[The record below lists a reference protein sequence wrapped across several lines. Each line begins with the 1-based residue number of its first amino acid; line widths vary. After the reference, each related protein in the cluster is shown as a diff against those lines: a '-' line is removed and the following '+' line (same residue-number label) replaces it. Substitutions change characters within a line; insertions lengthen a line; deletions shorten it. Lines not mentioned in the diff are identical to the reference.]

1 MNNDLNKDQ
10 KIKLKK
16 LFEKKD
22 YSGFEQEVEK
32 LGKIENLP
40 DYLIMGYAGSKTL
53 NPNSKKNDYLKSTIL
68 LEQIYSKNKS
78 NLEALYNLI
87 ISSLKAETSIYVL
100 KHLYERYEKNKE
112 DLKVIEG
119 LARIHFLLGN
129 MDKSVQFFKK
139 LVDLNPPSTIDGG
152 RLTYLASMNY
162 PSGINQNDYFNE
174 CIKLGES
181 FDKNSNLKDFEK
193 KTLNNKK
200 IKLGFLS
207 GDLRDHSVN
216 FFFKDLIS
224 KIDKNKFS
232 IFAFSNLELSRHHK
246 IITSFYKKN
255 FDKWYDVI
263 DQTDE
268 ELINL
273 IRSLELDIL
282 IDLNGFT
289 FGNRV
294 NVFAARSANI
304 QISWCGY
311 NNSLGIKNMDY
322 LIADQNLIKK
332 EEENLYKEKVLY
344 LPDIW
349 NAMSKPENLPEVNK
363 LPFNDNEI
371 FRYGSFNS
379 FKKISNETI
388 KVWSKILKKSNSELY
403 LKNSGGY
410 NKEVYE
416 NLANKFQNEGVD
428 IKKIIFLN
436 KTKSDEFMKDYYKID
451 LALDTFP
458 YTGVTTSFQSYLM
471 GVPVLTLKGFNMNSR
486 CGESI
491 NKNLGLEEF
500 IARDIDEYIN
510 KAIMFQD
517 RKKLSNLRVSLREK
531 VINSP
536 LFDTDKFTKNFSD
549 ILKNLIKKY

>member
-1 MNNDLNKDQ
+1 MKNDLNKDQ
-10 KIKLKK
+10 KIKLKQ

-22 YSGFEQEVEK
+22 YSRFEIEVEK

-40 DYLIMGYAGSKTL
+40 PYLIMGYAGSKTL
-53 NPNSKKNDYLKSTIL
+53 NPSSKKNDYLISAVL
-68 LEQIYSKNKS
+68 FEQIYSKDKS

-100 KHLYERYEKNKE
+100 KHLYERYEENKE

-129 MDKSVQFFKK
+129 MDKSVLFFKK
-139 LVDLNPPSTIDGG
+139 LIDLNPSSTIDGG

-162 PSGINQNDYFNE
+162 PSGISQSDYFNE
-174 CIKLGES
+174 CIKLGEA
-181 FDKNSNLKDFEK
+181 FAKNSNFKDFEK
-193 KTLNNKK
+193 KPFNKK
-200 IKLGFLS
+200 VKIGFLS

-216 FFFKDLIS
+216 FFIKDLIS
-224 KIDKNKFS
+224 KIDKNKFT

-246 IITSFYKKN
+246 IITSFYQKH
-255 FDKWYDVI
+255 FDEWHDVI
-263 DQTDE
+263 DHTDE
-268 ELINL
+268 ELVKF

-289 FGNRV
+289 YGNRV
-294 NVFAARSANI
+294 NIFAARSAKI

-322 LIADQNLIKK
+322 LIADKNLIKK
-332 EEENLYKEKVLY
+332 DEENLYKEEILY
-344 LPDIW
+344 LPNIW
-349 NAMSKPENLPEVNK
+349 NAMSIPENLPDVNK

-379 FKKISNETI
+379 FKKISNETVKI
-388 KVWSKILKKSNSELY
+388 WSKILKKSNSELY

-416 NLANKFQNEGVD
+416 NLADKFQNEGVN

-436 KTKSDEFMKDYYKID
+436 KSKSDQFMKDYYRID

-500 IARDIDEYIN
+500 IANDTKEYID
-510 KAIMFQD
+510 KAILFQD
-517 RKKLSNLRVSLREK
+517 RKKLSNLRISLRDK

-549 ILKNLIKKY
+549 ILIKLIKSS

>member
-1 MNNDLNKDQ
+1 MKNDLNKDQ
-10 KIKLKK
+10 KIKLKQ

-22 YSGFEQEVEK
+22 YSRFEIEVEK

-40 DYLIMGYAGSKTL
+40 SYLIMGYAGSKTL
-53 NPNSKKNDYLKSTIL
+53 NPNSKKNDYLISAVL
-68 LEQIYSKNKS
+68 FEQIYSKNKS

-100 KHLYERYEKNKE
+100 KHLYERYEENKE

-129 MDKSVQFFKK
+129 MDKSVLFFKK
-139 LVDLNPPSTIDGG
+139 LIDLNPSSTIDGG

-162 PSGINQNDYFNE
+162 PSGISQSDYFNE
-174 CIKLGES
+174 CIKLGEA
-181 FDKNSNLKDFEK
+181 FAKNSNFKDFEK
-193 KTLNNKK
+193 KPLNNKK
-200 IKLGFLS
+200 IKIGFLS

-216 FFFKDLIS
+216 FFIKDLIS
-224 KIDKNKFS
+224 KIDKNKFT

-246 IITSFYKKN
+246 IITSFYQKH
-255 FDKWYDVI
+255 FDEWYDVI
-263 DQTDE
+263 DHTDE
-268 ELINL
+268 ELVKF

-289 FGNRV
+289 YGNRV
-294 NVFAARSANI
+294 NIFAARSAKI

-322 LIADQNLIKK
+322 LIADKNQIKK
-332 EEENLYKEKVLY
+332 DEENLYKEEILY
-344 LPDIW
+344 LPNIW
-349 NAMSKPENLPEVNK
+349 NAMSIPENLPDVNK
-363 LPFNDNEI
+363 LPFNDNKI

-379 FKKISNETI
+379 FKKISNETVKI
-388 KVWSKILKKSNSELY
+388 WSKILKKSNSELY

-416 NLANKFQNEGVD
+416 NLANKFQNEGVNM
-428 IKKIIFLN
+428 KKIIFLN
-436 KTKSDEFMKDYYKID
+436 KSKSDQFMKDYYRID

-491 NKNLGLEEF
+491 NKNLELPEF
-500 IARDIDEYIN
+500 IANDTKEYVE
-510 KAIMFQD
+510 KAILLQD
-517 RKKLSNLRVSLREK
+517 KEKLSKLRISLREK

-536 LFDTDKFTKNFSD
+536 LFDSDKFTKNFSD
-549 ILKNLIKKY
+549 ILIKLIG

>member
-1 MNNDLNKDQ
+1 MKNDLNKDQ
-10 KIKLKK
+10 KIKLKQ

-22 YSGFEQEVEK
+22 YSRFEIEVEK

-40 DYLIMGYAGSKTL
+40 SYLIMGYAGSKTL
-53 NPNSKKNDYLKSTIL
+53 NPSSKKNDYLIAAVL
-68 LEQIYSKNKS
+68 FEQIYSKNKS

-100 KHLYERYEKNKE
+100 KHLYERYEENKK

-129 MDKSVQFFKK
+129 MDKSVLFFKK
-139 LVDLNPPSTIDGG
+139 LIDLNPSSTIDGG

-162 PSGINQNDYFNE
+162 PSGISQSDYFNE
-174 CIKLGES
+174 CIKLGEA
-181 FDKNSNLKDFEK
+181 FAKNSNFRDFEK
-193 KTLNNKK
+193 KPLNNKK
-200 IKLGFLS
+200 IKIGFLS
-207 GDLRDHSVN
+207 GDLREHSVN
-216 FFFKDLIS
+216 FFIKDLIS
-224 KIDKNKFS
+224 KIDKNKFT

-246 IITSFYKKN
+246 IITSFYQKH
-255 FDKWYDVI
+255 FDEWYDVI
-263 DQTDE
+263 DHTDE
-268 ELINL
+268 ELVKF

-289 FGNRV
+289 YGNRV
-294 NVFAARSANI
+294 NIFAARSAKI

-322 LIADQNLIKK
+322 LIADKNLIKK
-332 EEENLYKEKVLY
+332 DEENLYKEEILY
-344 LPDIW
+344 LPNIW
-349 NAMSKPENLPEVNK
+349 NAMYIPENLPDVNK
-363 LPFNDNEI
+363 LPFNDNKI

-379 FKKISNETI
+379 FKKISNETVKI
-388 KVWSKILKKSNSELY
+388 WSKILKKSNSELY

-416 NLANKFQNEGVD
+416 NLANKFQNEGVNM
-428 IKKIIFLN
+428 KKIIFLN
-436 KTKSDEFMKDYYKID
+436 KSKSDQFMKDYYRID

-500 IARDIDEYIN
+500 IANDTKEYIN
-510 KAIMFQD
+510 KAILFQD
-517 RKKLSNLRVSLREK
+517 RKKLSNLRISLRDK

-549 ILKNLIKKY
+549 ILIKLIKSS

>member
-1 MNNDLNKDQ
+1 MKNDLNKDQ
-10 KIKLKK
+10 KIKLKQ

-22 YSGFEQEVEK
+22 YSRFEIEVEK
-32 LGKIENLP
+32 LGNIENLP
-40 DYLIMGYAGSKTL
+40 SYLIMGYAGSKTL
-53 NPNSKKNDYLKSTIL
+53 NPSSKKNDYLIAAVL
-68 LEQIYSKNKS
+68 FEQIYSKNKS

-100 KHLYERYEKNKE
+100 KHLYERYEENKK

-129 MDKSVQFFKK
+129 MDKSVLFFKK
-139 LVDLNPPSTIDGG
+139 LIDLNPSSTIDGG

-162 PSGINQNDYFNE
+162 PSGISQSDYFNE
-174 CIKLGES
+174 CIKLGEA
-181 FDKNSNLKDFEK
+181 FAKNSNFKDFEK
-193 KTLNNKK
+193 KPFNKK
-200 IKLGFLS
+200 VKIGFLS

-216 FFFKDLIS
+216 FFIKDLIS
-224 KIDKNKFS
+224 KIDKNKFT

-246 IITSFYKKN
+246 IITSFYQKH
-255 FDKWYDVI
+255 FDEWYDVI
-263 DQTDE
+263 DHTDE
-268 ELINL
+268 ELVKL

-289 FGNRV
+289 YGNRV
-294 NVFAARSANI
+294 NIFAARSAKI

-322 LIADQNLIKK
+322 LIADKNLIKK
-332 EEENLYKEKVLY
+332 DEENLYKEEILY
-344 LPDIW
+344 LPNIW
-349 NAMSKPENLPEVNK
+349 NAMSIPENLPDVNK
-363 LPFNDNEI
+363 LPFNDNKI

-379 FKKISNETI
+379 FKKISNETVKI
-388 KVWSKILKKSNSELY
+388 WSKILKKSNSELY

-416 NLANKFQNEGVD
+416 NLANKFQNEGVNM
-428 IKKIIFLN
+428 KKIIFLN
-436 KTKSDEFMKDYYKID
+436 KSKSDQFMKDYYRID

-486 CGESI
+486 CGECI

-500 IARDIDEYIN
+500 IANDTKEYID
-510 KAIMFQD
+510 KAILFQD
-517 RKKLSNLRVSLREK
+517 RKKLSNLRISLRDK

-549 ILKNLIKKY
+549 ILIKLIKSS

>member
-1 MNNDLNKDQ
+1 MKNDLNKDQ
-10 KIKLKK
+10 KIKLKQ

-22 YSGFEQEVEK
+22 YSRFEIEVEK

-40 DYLIMGYAGSKTL
+40 SYLIMGYAGSKTL
-53 NPNSKKNDYLKSTIL
+53 NPSSKKNDYLIAAVL
-68 LEQIYSKNKS
+68 FEQIYSKNKS

-100 KHLYERYEKNKE
+100 KHLYERYEENKK

-129 MDKSVQFFKK
+129 MDKSVLFFKK
-139 LVDLNPPSTIDGG
+139 LIDLNPSSTIDGG

-162 PSGINQNDYFNE
+162 PSGISQSDYFNE
-174 CIKLGES
+174 CIKLGEA
-181 FDKNSNLKDFEK
+181 FAKNSNFRDFEK
-193 KTLNNKK
+193 KPLNNKK
-200 IKLGFLS
+200 IKIGFLS

-216 FFFKDLIS
+216 FFIKDLIS
-224 KIDKNKFS
+224 KINKNKFT

-246 IITSFYKKN
+246 IITSFYQKH
-255 FDKWYDVI
+255 FDEWYDVI
-263 DQTDE
+263 DHTDE
-268 ELINL
+268 ELVKF

-289 FGNRV
+289 YGNRV
-294 NVFAARSANI
+294 NIFAARSAKI

-322 LIADQNLIKK
+322 LIADKNLIKK
-332 EEENLYKEKVLY
+332 DEENLYKEEILY
-344 LPDIW
+344 LPNIW
-349 NAMSKPENLPEVNK
+349 NAMSIPENLPDVNK
-363 LPFNDNEI
+363 LPFNDNKI

-379 FKKISNETI
+379 FKKISNETVKI
-388 KVWSKILKKSNSELY
+388 WSKILKKSNSELY

-416 NLANKFQNEGVD
+416 NLANKFQNEGVNM
-428 IKKIIFLN
+428 KKIIFLN
-436 KTKSDEFMKDYYKID
+436 KSKSDQFMKDYYRID

-500 IARDIDEYIN
+500 IANDTNEYMD
-510 KAIMFQD
+510 KAILFQD
-517 RKKLSNLRVSLREK
+517 RKKLSNLRISLREK

-549 ILKNLIKKY
+549 ILIKLIKSS

>member
-40 DYLIMGYAGSKTL
+40 AYLIMGYAGFKTL
-53 NPNSKKNDYLKSTIL
+53 NPNSKKDDYLKSTIL
-68 LEQIYSKNKS
+68 FEQIYSKNKS

-100 KHLYERYEKNKE
+100 KHLYERYEENKE

-129 MDKSVQFFKK
+129 MDKSVLFFKK
-139 LVDLNPPSTIDGG
+139 LIDLNPSSTIDGG

-162 PSGINQNDYFNE
+162 PSGISQSDYFNE
-174 CIKLGES
+174 CIKLGEA
-181 FDKNSNLKDFEK
+181 FAKNSNFKDFEK
-193 KTLNNKK
+193 KPFNKK
-200 IKLGFLS
+200 VKIGFLS

-216 FFFKDLIS
+216 FFIKDLIS
-224 KIDKNKFS
+224 KIDKNKFT

-246 IITSFYKKN
+246 IITSFYQKH
-255 FDKWYDVI
+255 FDEWYDVI
-263 DQTDE
+263 DHTDE
-268 ELINL
+268 ELVKF

-289 FGNRV
+289 YGNRV
-294 NVFAARSANI
+294 NIFAARSAKI

-322 LIADQNLIKK
+322 LIADKNLIKK
-332 EEENLYKEKVLY
+332 DEENLYKEEILY
-344 LPDIW
+344 LPNIW
-349 NAMSKPENLPEVNK
+349 NAMSIPENLPDVNK
-363 LPFNDNEI
+363 LPFNDNKI

-379 FKKISNETI
+379 FKKISNETVKI
-388 KVWSKILKKSNSELY
+388 WSKILKKSNSELY

-416 NLANKFQNEGVD
+416 NLANKFQNEGVNM
-428 IKKIIFLN
+428 KKIIFLN
-436 KTKSDEFMKDYYKID
+436 KSKSDQFMKDYCRID

-500 IARDIDEYIN
+500 IANDTKEYIN
-510 KAIMFQD
+510 KAILFQD
-517 RKKLSNLRVSLREK
+517 RKKLSNLRISLRDK

-549 ILKNLIKKY
+549 ILIKLIKSS

>member
-1 MNNDLNKDQ
+1 MKNDLNKDQ
-10 KIKLKK
+10 KIKLKQ

-22 YSGFEQEVEK
+22 YSRFEIEVEK
-32 LGKIENLP
+32 LGNIENLP
-40 DYLIMGYAGSKTL
+40 SYLIMGYAGSKTL
-53 NPNSKKNDYLKSTIL
+53 NPSSKKNDYLIAAVL
-68 LEQIYSKNKS
+68 FEQIYSKNKS

-100 KHLYERYEKNKE
+100 KHLYERYEENKK

-129 MDKSVQFFKK
+129 MDKSVLFFKK
-139 LVDLNPPSTIDGG
+139 LIDLNPSSTIDGG

-162 PSGINQNDYFNE
+162 PSGISQSDYFNE
-174 CIKLGES
+174 CIKLGEA
-181 FDKNSNLKDFEK
+181 FAKNSNFRDFEK
-193 KTLNNKK
+193 KPLNNKK
-200 IKLGFLS
+200 IKIGFLS

-216 FFFKDLIS
+216 FFIKDLIS
-224 KIDKNKFS
+224 KINKNKFT

-246 IITSFYKKN
+246 IITSFYQKH
-255 FDKWYDVI
+255 FDEWYDVI
-263 DQTDE
+263 DHTDE
-268 ELINL
+268 ELVKL

-289 FGNRV
+289 YGNRV
-294 NVFAARSANI
+294 NIFAARSAKI

-322 LIADQNLIKK
+322 LIADKNLIKK
-332 EEENLYKEKVLY
+332 DEENLYKEEILY
-344 LPDIW
+344 LPNIW
-349 NAMSKPENLPEVNK
+349 NAMSIPENLPDVNK
-363 LPFNDNEI
+363 LPFNDNKI

-379 FKKISNETI
+379 FKKISNETVKI
-388 KVWSKILKKSNSELY
+388 WSKILKKSNSELY

-416 NLANKFQNEGVD
+416 NLANKFQNEGVNM
-428 IKKIIFLN
+428 KKIIFLN
-436 KTKSDEFMKDYYKID
+436 KSKSDQFMKDYYRID

-500 IARDIDEYIN
+500 IANDTKEYIN
-510 KAIMFQD
+510 KAILFQD
-517 RKKLSNLRVSLREK
+517 RKKLSNLRISLRDK

-549 ILKNLIKKY
+549 ILIKLIKSS

>member
-1 MNNDLNKDQ
+1 M
-10 KIKLKK
+10 
-16 LFEKKD
+16 
-22 YSGFEQEVEK
+22 
-32 LGKIENLP
+32 
-40 DYLIMGYAGSKTL
+40 
-53 NPNSKKNDYLKSTIL
+53 
-68 LEQIYSKNKS
+68 
-78 NLEALYNLI
+78 
-87 ISSLKAETSIYVL
+87 
-100 KHLYERYEKNKE
+100 KHLYERYEENKE

-129 MDKSVQFFKK
+129 MDKSVLFFKK
-139 LVDLNPPSTIDGG
+139 LIDLNPSSTIDGG

-162 PSGINQNDYFNE
+162 PSGISQSDYFNE
-174 CIKLGES
+174 CIKLGEA
-181 FDKNSNLKDFEK
+181 FAKNSNFPDFEK
-193 KTLNNKK
+193 KHLNNKK
-200 IKLGFLS
+200 IKIGFLS
-207 GDLRDHSVN
+207 GDLREHSVN
-216 FFFKDLIS
+216 FFIKDLIS
-224 KIDKNKFS
+224 KIDKNKFT

-246 IITSFYKKN
+246 IITSFYQKH
-255 FDKWYDVI
+255 FDEWYDVI
-263 DQTDE
+263 DHTDE
-268 ELINL
+268 ELVKF

-289 FGNRV
+289 YGNRV
-294 NVFAARSANI
+294 NIFAARSAKI

-322 LIADQNLIKK
+322 LIADKNQIKK
-332 EEENLYKEKVLY
+332 DEENLYKEEILY
-344 LPDIW
+344 LPNIW
-349 NAMSKPENLPEVNK
+349 NAMSIPENLPDVNK
-363 LPFNDNEI
+363 LPFNVNEI

-379 FKKISNETI
+379 FKKISNETVKI
-388 KVWSKILKKSNSELY
+388 WSKILKKSNSELY

-416 NLANKFQNEGVD
+416 NLANKFQNEGVNM
-428 IKKIIFLN
+428 KKIIFLN
-436 KTKSDEFMKDYYKID
+436 KSKSDQFMKDYYRID

-500 IARDIDEYIN
+500 IANDTNEYMD
-510 KAIMFQD
+510 KAILFQD
-517 RKKLSNLRVSLREK
+517 RKKLSNLRISLRDK

-549 ILKNLIKKY
+549 ILIKLIKSS

>member
-1 MNNDLNKDQ
+1 MKNDLNKDQ
-10 KIKLKK
+10 KIKLKQ
-16 LFEKKD
+16 LFQKKD
-22 YSGFEQEVEK
+22 YSRFEIEVEK

-40 DYLIMGYAGSKTL
+40 PYLIMGYAGSKAL
-53 NPNSKKNDYLKSTIL
+53 NPSSKKNDYLISAVL
-68 LEQIYSKNKS
+68 FEQIYSKDKS

-100 KHLYERYEKNKE
+100 KHLYERYEENKE

-129 MDKSVQFFKK
+129 MDKSVLFFKK
-139 LVDLNPPSTIDGG
+139 LIDLNPSSTIDGG

-162 PSGINQNDYFNE
+162 PSGISQSDYFNE
-174 CIKLGES
+174 CIKLGEA
-181 FDKNSNLKDFEK
+181 FAKNSNFKDFEK
-193 KTLNNKK
+193 KPFNKK
-200 IKLGFLS
+200 VKIGFLS

-216 FFFKDLIS
+216 FFIKDLIS
-224 KIDKNKFS
+224 KIDKNKFT

-246 IITSFYKKN
+246 IITSFYQKH
-255 FDKWYDVI
+255 FDEWYDVI
-263 DQTDE
+263 DHTDE
-268 ELINL
+268 ELVKF

-289 FGNRV
+289 YGNRV
-294 NVFAARSANI
+294 NIFAARSAKI

-322 LIADQNLIKK
+322 LIADKNLIKK
-332 EEENLYKEKVLY
+332 DEENLYKEEILY
-344 LPDIW
+344 LPNIW
-349 NAMSKPENLPEVNK
+349 NAMSIPENLPDVNK
-363 LPFNDNEI
+363 LPFNDNKI

-379 FKKISNETI
+379 FKKISNETVKI
-388 KVWSKILKKSNSELY
+388 WSKILKKSNSELY

-416 NLANKFQNEGVD
+416 NLANKFQNEGVNM
-428 IKKIIFLN
+428 KKIIFLN
-436 KTKSDEFMKDYYKID
+436 RSKSDQFMKDYYKID

-500 IARDIDEYIN
+500 IANDTKEYIN
-510 KAIMFQD
+510 KAILFQD
-517 RKKLSNLRVSLREK
+517 RKKLSNLRISLRDK

-549 ILKNLIKKY
+549 ILIKLIKSS

>member
-1 MNNDLNKDQ
+1 MKNDLNKDQ
-10 KIKLKK
+10 KIKLKQ

-22 YSGFEQEVEK
+22 YSRFEIEVEK

-40 DYLIMGYAGSKTL
+40 SYLIMGYAGSKTL
-53 NPNSKKNDYLKSTIL
+53 NPSSKKNDYLIAAVL
-68 LEQIYSKNKS
+68 FEQIYSKNKS

-100 KHLYERYEKNKE
+100 KHLYERYEENKK

-129 MDKSVQFFKK
+129 MDKSVLFFKK
-139 LVDLNPPSTIDGG
+139 LIDLNPSSTIDGG

-162 PSGINQNDYFNE
+162 PSGISQSDYFNE
-174 CIKLGES
+174 CIKLGEA
-181 FDKNSNLKDFEK
+181 FAKNSNFRDFEK
-193 KTLNNKK
+193 KPLNNKK
-200 IKLGFLS
+200 IKIGFLS

-216 FFFKDLIS
+216 FFIKDLIS
-224 KIDKNKFS
+224 KINKNKFT

-246 IITSFYKKN
+246 IITSFYQKH
-255 FDKWYDVI
+255 FDEWHDVI
-263 DQTDE
+263 DHTDE
-268 ELINL
+268 ELVKF

-289 FGNRV
+289 YGNRV
-294 NVFAARSANI
+294 NIFAARSAKI

-322 LIADQNLIKK
+322 LIADKNLIKK
-332 EEENLYKEKVLY
+332 DEENLYKEEILY
-344 LPDIW
+344 LPNIW
-349 NAMSKPENLPEVNK
+349 NAMSIPENLPDVNK
-363 LPFNDNEI
+363 LPFNVNEI

-379 FKKISNETI
+379 FKKISNETVKI
-388 KVWSKILKKSNSELY
+388 WSKILKKSNSELY

-416 NLANKFQNEGVD
+416 NLANKFQNEGVNM
-428 IKKIIFLN
+428 KKIIFLN
-436 KTKSDEFMKDYYKID
+436 KSKSDQFMKDYYRID

-500 IARDIDEYIN
+500 IANDTKEYIN
-510 KAIMFQD
+510 KAILFQD
-517 RKKLSNLRVSLREK
+517 RKKLSNLRISLRDK

-549 ILKNLIKKY
+549 ILIKLIKSS

>member
-1 MNNDLNKDQ
+1 MKNDLNKDQ
-10 KIKLKK
+10 KIKLKQ

-22 YSGFEQEVEK
+22 YSRFEIEVEK

-40 DYLIMGYAGSKTL
+40 SYLIMGYAGSKTL
-53 NPNSKKNDYLKSTIL
+53 NPSSKKNDYLIAAVL
-68 LEQIYSKNKS
+68 FEQIYSKNKS

-100 KHLYERYEKNKE
+100 KHLYERYEENKK

-129 MDKSVQFFKK
+129 MDKSVLFFKK
-139 LVDLNPPSTIDGG
+139 LIDLNPSSTIDGG

-162 PSGINQNDYFNE
+162 PSGISQSDYFNE
-174 CIKLGES
+174 CIKLGEA
-181 FDKNSNLKDFEK
+181 FAKNSNFRDFEK
-193 KTLNNKK
+193 KPLNNKK
-200 IKLGFLS
+200 IKIGFLS

-216 FFFKDLIS
+216 FFIKDLIS
-224 KIDKNKFS
+224 KINKNKFT

-246 IITSFYKKN
+246 IITSFYQKH
-255 FDKWYDVI
+255 FDEWYDVI
-263 DQTDE
+263 DHTDE
-268 ELINL
+268 ELVKL

-289 FGNRV
+289 YGNRV
-294 NVFAARSANI
+294 NIFAARSAKI

-322 LIADQNLIKK
+322 LIADKNLIKK
-332 EEENLYKEKVLY
+332 DEENLYKEEILY
-344 LPDIW
+344 LPNIW
-349 NAMSKPENLPEVNK
+349 NAMSIPENLPDVNK

-379 FKKISNETI
+379 FKKISNETVKI
-388 KVWSKILKKSNSELY
+388 WSKILKKSNSELY

-416 NLANKFQNEGVD
+416 NLANKFQNEGVNM
-428 IKKIIFLN
+428 KKIIFLN
-436 KTKSDEFMKDYYKID
+436 KSKSDQFMKDYYRID

-500 IARDIDEYIN
+500 IANDTKEYIN
-510 KAIMFQD
+510 KAILFQD
-517 RKKLSNLRVSLREK
+517 RKKLSNLRISLRDK

-549 ILKNLIKKY
+549 ILIKLIKSS

>member
-53 NPNSKKNDYLKSTIL
+53 NPNSKKDDYLKSTIL
-68 LEQIYSKNKS
+68 FEQIYSKNKS
-78 NLEALYNLI
+78 NLEAFYNLI

-100 KHLYERYEKNKE
+100 KHLYERYEKNKG

-162 PSGINQNDYFNE
+162 PSGINQNDYFSE

-181 FDKNSNLKDFEK
+181 FDKNSNFKDFEE

-224 KIDKNKFS
+224 KIDKNKFT

-246 IITSFYKKN
+246 IITSFYQKN

-268 ELINL
+268 ELVNL

-289 FGNRV
+289 YGNRV

-332 EEENLYKEKVLY
+332 EEENLYKEEVLY

-428 IKKIIFLN
+428 IKRIIFLN

-471 GVPVLTLKGFNMNSR
+471 GVPVLTMKGFNMNSR

-500 IARDIDEYIN
+500 IARDINEYIN

-549 ILKNLIKKY
+549 ILIKLI

>member
-1 MNNDLNKDQ
+1 M
-10 KIKLKK
+10 I
-16 LFEKKD
+16 
-22 YSGFEQEVEK
+22 
-32 LGKIENLP
+32 
-40 DYLIMGYAGSKTL
+40 
-53 NPNSKKNDYLKSTIL
+53 
-68 LEQIYSKNKS
+68 
-78 NLEALYNLI
+78 
-87 ISSLKAETSIYVL
+87 
-100 KHLYERYEKNKE
+100 
-112 DLKVIEG
+112 
-119 LARIHFLLGN
+119 
-129 MDKSVQFFKK
+129 
-139 LVDLNPPSTIDGG
+139 DLNPSSTIDGG

-162 PSGINQNDYFNE
+162 PSGISQSDYFNE
-174 CIKLGES
+174 CIKLGEA
-181 FDKNSNLKDFEK
+181 FAKNSNFKDFEK
-193 KTLNNKK
+193 KPFNKK
-200 IKLGFLS
+200 VKIGFLS

-216 FFFKDLIS
+216 FFIKDLIS
-224 KIDKNKFS
+224 KIDKNKFT

-246 IITSFYKKN
+246 IITSFYQKH
-255 FDKWYDVI
+255 FDEWHDVI
-263 DQTDE
+263 DHTDE
-268 ELINL
+268 ELVKF

-289 FGNRV
+289 YGNRV
-294 NVFAARSANI
+294 NIFAARSAKI

-322 LIADQNLIKK
+322 LIADKNLIKK
-332 EEENLYKEKVLY
+332 DEENLYKEEILY
-344 LPDIW
+344 LPNIW
-349 NAMSKPENLPEVNK
+349 NAMSIPENLPDVNK

-379 FKKISNETI
+379 FKKISNETVKI
-388 KVWSKILKKSNSELY
+388 WSKILKKSNSELY

-436 KTKSDEFMKDYYKID
+436 KSKSDQFMKDYYRID

-500 IARDIDEYIN
+500 IANDTKEYID
-510 KAIMFQD
+510 KAILFQD
-517 RKKLSNLRVSLREK
+517 RKKLSNLRISLRDK

-549 ILKNLIKKY
+549 ILIKLIKSFLNTSQFCRLLKKLTNYNTIRYIIYL

>member
-1 MNNDLNKDQ
+1 MKNDLNKDQ
-10 KIKLKK
+10 KIKLKQ

-22 YSGFEQEVEK
+22 YSRFEIEVEK
-32 LGKIENLP
+32 LGNIENLP
-40 DYLIMGYAGSKTL
+40 SYLIMGYAGSKTL
-53 NPNSKKNDYLKSTIL
+53 NPSSKKNDYLIAAVL
-68 LEQIYSKNKS
+68 FEQIYSKNKS

-100 KHLYERYEKNKE
+100 KHLYERYEENKE

-129 MDKSVQFFKK
+129 MDKSVLFFKK
-139 LVDLNPPSTIDGG
+139 LIDLNPSSTIDGG

-162 PSGINQNDYFNE
+162 PSGISQSDYFNE
-174 CIKLGES
+174 CIKLGEA
-181 FDKNSNLKDFEK
+181 FAKNSNFRDFEK
-193 KTLNNKK
+193 KPLNNKK
-200 IKLGFLS
+200 IKIGFLS
-207 GDLRDHSVN
+207 GDLREHSVN
-216 FFFKDLIS
+216 FFIKDLIS
-224 KIDKNKFS
+224 KINKNKFT

-246 IITSFYKKN
+246 IITSFYQKH
-255 FDKWYDVI
+255 FDEWYDVI
-263 DQTDE
+263 DHTDE
-268 ELINL
+268 ELVKL

-289 FGNRV
+289 YGNRV
-294 NVFAARSANI
+294 NIFAARSAKI

-322 LIADQNLIKK
+322 LIADKNLIKK
-332 EEENLYKEKVLY
+332 DEENLYKEEILY
-344 LPDIW
+344 LPNIW
-349 NAMSKPENLPEVNK
+349 NAMSIPENLPDVNK
-363 LPFNDNEI
+363 LPFNDNKI

-379 FKKISNETI
+379 FKKISNETVKI
-388 KVWSKILKKSNSELY
+388 WSKILKKSNSELY

-416 NLANKFQNEGVD
+416 NLANKFQNEGVNM
-428 IKKIIFLN
+428 KKIIFLN
-436 KTKSDEFMKDYYKID
+436 KSKSDQFMKDYYRID

-500 IARDIDEYIN
+500 IANDTKEYIN
-510 KAIMFQD
+510 KAILFQD
-517 RKKLSNLRVSLREK
+517 RKKLSNLRISLRDK

-549 ILKNLIKKY
+549 ILIKLIKSS

>member
-40 DYLIMGYAGSKTL
+40 AYLIMGYAGSKTL
-53 NPNSKKNDYLKSTIL
+53 NPNSKKDDYLKSTIL
-68 LEQIYSKNKS
+68 FEQIYLKNKS

-100 KHLYERYEKNKE
+100 KHLYERYEKYKE

-139 LVDLNPPSTIDGG
+139 LVNLNPPSTIDGG

-162 PSGINQNDYFNE
+162 PSGINQNDYFSE
-174 CIKLGES
+174 CIKLGKS
-181 FDKNSNLKDFEK
+181 FDKNSNFKDFEK

-207 GDLRDHSVN
+207 GDLRNHSVN
-216 FFFKDLIS
+216 FFLKDLIS
-224 KIDKNKFS
+224 KIDKNKFT

-246 IITSFYKKN
+246 TITSFYQKN
-255 FDKWYDVI
+255 FDEWHDVI

-268 ELINL
+268 ELVNL

-332 EEENLYKEKVLY
+332 EEENLYKEEILY

-349 NAMSKPENLPEVNK
+349 NAMAKPENLPEVNK

-388 KVWSKILKKSNSELY
+388 KAWSTILKKSNSELY

-428 IKKIIFLN
+428 IKRIIFLN

-491 NKNLGLEEF
+491 NKNLGLDEF
-500 IARDIDEYIN
+500 IARDINEYIN

-536 LFDTDKFTKNFSD
+536 LFDTDKFTKNFSN
-549 ILKNLIKKY
+549 ILIKLI

>member
-162 PSGINQNDYFNE
+162 PSGINQNDYFSE

-181 FDKNSNLKDFEK
+181 FDKNSNFKDFEE

-224 KIDKNKFS
+224 KIDKNKFT

-246 IITSFYKKN
+246 IITSFYQKN

-268 ELINL
+268 ELVNL

-289 FGNRV
+289 YGNRV

-332 EEENLYKEKVLY
+332 EEENLYKEEVLY

-471 GVPVLTLKGFNMNSR
+471 GVPVLTMKGFNMNSR

-500 IARDIDEYIN
+500 IARDINEYIN

-549 ILKNLIKKY
+549 ILLKLI

>member
-1 MNNDLNKDQ
+1 MKNDLNKDQ
-10 KIKLKK
+10 KIKLKQ
-16 LFEKKD
+16 LFQKKD
-22 YSGFEQEVEK
+22 YSRFEIEVEK

-40 DYLIMGYAGSKTL
+40 PYLIMGYAGSKAL
-53 NPNSKKNDYLKSTIL
+53 NPSSKKNDYLISAVL
-68 LEQIYSKNKS
+68 FEQIYSKDKS

-100 KHLYERYEKNKE
+100 KHLYERYEENKE

-129 MDKSVQFFKK
+129 MDKSVLFFKK
-139 LVDLNPPSTIDGG
+139 LIDLNPSSTIDGG

-162 PSGINQNDYFNE
+162 PSGISQSDYFNE
-174 CIKLGES
+174 CIKLGEA
-181 FDKNSNLKDFEK
+181 FAKNSNFKDFEK
-193 KTLNNKK
+193 KPFNKK
-200 IKLGFLS
+200 VKIGFLS

-216 FFFKDLIS
+216 FFIKDLIS
-224 KIDKNKFS
+224 KIDKNKFT

-246 IITSFYKKN
+246 IITSFYQKH
-255 FDKWYDVI
+255 FDEWYDVI
-263 DQTDE
+263 DHTDE
-268 ELINL
+268 ELVKF

-289 FGNRV
+289 YGNRV
-294 NVFAARSANI
+294 NIFAARSAKI

-322 LIADQNLIKK
+322 LIADKNLIKK
-332 EEENLYKEKVLY
+332 DEENLYKEEILY
-344 LPDIW
+344 LPNIW
-349 NAMSKPENLPEVNK
+349 NAMSIPENLPDVNK

-379 FKKISNETI
+379 FKKISNETVKI
-388 KVWSKILKKSNSELY
+388 WSKILKKSNSELY

-416 NLANKFQNEGVD
+416 NLANKFQNEGVNM
-428 IKKIIFLN
+428 KKIIFLN
-436 KTKSDEFMKDYYKID
+436 KSKSDQFMKDYCRID

-500 IARDIDEYIN
+500 IANDTKEYID
-510 KAIMFQD
+510 KAILFQD
-517 RKKLSNLRVSLREK
+517 RKKLSNLRISLRDK

-549 ILKNLIKKY
+549 ILIKLIKSS